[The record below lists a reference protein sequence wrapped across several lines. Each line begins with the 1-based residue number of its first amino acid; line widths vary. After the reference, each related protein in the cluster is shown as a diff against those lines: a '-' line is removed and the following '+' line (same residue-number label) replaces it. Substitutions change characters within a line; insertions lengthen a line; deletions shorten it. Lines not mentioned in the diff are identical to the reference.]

1 MALLLDGL
9 IGFFLLLDNLFEQV
23 SSSRIVRV
31 KLHFMRSGL
40 NETASQCLLTL
51 YMVSKWDLF
60 PLNHLRRLFIQIIR
74 ELVAFLCPFCFSI
87 MWTPLLDS
95 FLTIEFVVFCF
106 LGIRDC
112 LLHFCSTPPVCHF
125 CERFRMCFDCY
136 WFMPWNTPITER
148 AKLHQGA
155 KLDVRKW
162 FGKMWTNLH
171 CNGEFV
177 PLHKSLRILTF
188 IISLQKNSF
197 F

>member
-1 MALLLDGL
+1 MSVYALYGEQVRPFPLKPFAKAFHSDNQGAGCFLMSLLL
-9 IGFFLLLDNLFEQV
+9 FYNV
-23 SSSRIVRV
+23 
-31 KLHFMRSGL
+31 
-40 NETASQCLLTL
+40 
-51 YMVSKWDLF
+51 
-60 PLNHLRRLFIQIIR
+60 
-74 ELVAFLCPFCFSI
+74 
-87 MWTPLLDS
+87 DS
-95 FLTIEFVVFCF
+95 FVRFLFDDRIRRFCF

-125 CERFRMCFDCY
+125 CERFRMCFACY
-136 WFMPWNTPITER
+136 WFMPWNTPTTER

-171 CNGEFV
+171 WNGEFV

-188 IISLQKNSF
+188 INSLQKNSF